1 MIINADT
8 VEYGIDDDQIMFVW
22 FGNTQIKPLEY
33 FKIELAEEFDEQ
45 DVESGMDT
53 YYIELNDQIY
63 STYAGIEE
71 VSVSEGKI
79 NFKLDKTGFESLK
92 QNSLEIGLHLNSK
105 EYDGLK
111 SLLKQIFKKI
121 YNSN

>member
-33 FKIELAEEFDEQ
+33 FKIELAEEFDKQ

-53 YYIELNDQIY
+53 YYIELNDNANKLLFVKGYNLSPSIGR
-63 STYAGIEE
+63 AGSLFEFNL
-71 VSVSEGKI
+71 KI
-79 NFKLDKTGFESLK
+79 SQLSLRSYRLVLSFGIMDFFDY
-92 QNSLEIGLHLNSK
+92 N
-105 EYDGLK
+105 DK
-111 SLLKQIFKKI
+111 SL
-121 YNSN
+121 